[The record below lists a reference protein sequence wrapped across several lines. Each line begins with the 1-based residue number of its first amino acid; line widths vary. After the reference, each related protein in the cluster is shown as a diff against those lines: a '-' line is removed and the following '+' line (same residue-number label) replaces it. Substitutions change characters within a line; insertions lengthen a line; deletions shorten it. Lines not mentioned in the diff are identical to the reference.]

1 MNLVRWNNKETGLSN
16 IFDELINRDFFSNE
30 LFNYNK
36 PSVNITESAK
46 EFNIDVAIPGMN
58 KKDFKINL
66 EEDVLTISLEKEAKK
81 EEKGKN
87 YRRREFSYGTFSR
100 SFSLPENI
108 ETEKI
113 NAKYEDGILK
123 VNLPKKEESKMNV
136 NKTIDIS

>member
-58 KKDFKINL
+58 KKDFKIDL
-66 EEDVLTISLEKEAKK
+66 EDDVLTISLEKKAKK

-108 ETEKI
+108 KTEKI